1 MKVPFVFPLF
11 LSTLDH
17 NYNAALQLYGPP
29 AMFANDVIPALPPNA
44 VTETNLETLV
54 RLKHDLS
61 WIDEQLLTK
70 ADAYRMYMF
79 NIVQKPCWGYC
90 VESARVTDSKEILVL
105 MRSNE
110 GRTCAS
116 MLRWVPMSQVHTK
129 KNAHLLYKV
138 ADTEGPVEDVMIEIL
153 QLLSEVFEYAVA
165 DSWSYR
171 KRLEF
176 YHTFPF
182 DDLKTKDAVQAFRPV
197 LFGCSAFANDKSK
210 IPVAE

>member
-1 MKVPFVFPLF
+1 
-11 LSTLDH
+11 
-17 NYNAALQLYGPP
+17 
-29 AMFANDVIPALPPNA
+29 
-44 VTETNLETLV
+44 
-54 RLKHDLS
+54 
-61 WIDEQLLTK
+61 
-70 ADAYRMYMF
+70 
-79 NIVQKPCWGYC
+79 
-90 VESARVTDSKEILVL
+90 
-105 MRSNE
+105 
-110 GRTCAS
+110 
-116 MLRWVPMSQVHTK
+116 
-129 KNAHLLYKV
+129 
-138 ADTEGPVEDVMIEIL
+138 MIEIL